1 MGNEILTASIA
12 LIAVLS
18 YTLYAKYYE
27 KVVREIDEA
36 LISATI
42 LYGLASMILITGSLI
57 TSPFNDKEFNV
68 PNSFFLWGEQFE
80 NSWVLVGTIAMMSI
94 GYYVHIVTEAYS
106 RKRLNMGIYS
116 IFFQSNILII
126 IGLDWTFHDSKLRL
140 ISITGGIIVF
150 VASIWALRKKELDK
164 GTKKDK
170 NVVIIA
176 CLSALTCGGS
186 LFIDGEVGRYLI
198 FKDDFN
204 ISQISTFLFYEFL
217 TFFIPFLLTISH
229 LMIKLGFKKA
239 LKSLNKGFSSYKIL
253 YLLSSLF
260 SVGQFVFSVFAL
272 SSNTKFFGAIILGT
286 TPFVNVIFDTNFK
299 PKTQYI
305 QEIILAICM
314 LIGLGMIFYN
324 K

>member
-1 MGNEILTASIA
+1 MGNEILTATIA
-12 LIAVLS
+12 MIAVLN

-27 KVVREIDEA
+27 KVVREVDEP
-36 LISATI
+36 LVSATI
-42 LYGLASMILITGSLI
+42 LYGLASMILVTGSLV
-57 TSPFNDKEFNV
+57 TSPFNDKEFNI
-68 PNSFFLWGEQFE
+68 PNSFFLWGEQFK
-80 NSWVLVGTIAMMSI
+80 NSWVIFGTIALMAV

-126 IGLDWTFHDSKLRL
+126 IGLDWIFHDSKLRL
-140 ISITGGIIVF
+140 ISIIGGVIVF
-150 VASIWALRKKELDK
+150 VASIWALRRKELDK
-164 GTKKDK
+164 GTKKGN
-170 NVVIIA
+170 NVVIFA
-176 CLSALTCGGS
+176 CLSALSCGGS

-198 FKDDFN
+198 FKDNFN
-204 ISQISTFLFYEFL
+204 ISQISIFLFYEFL

-229 LMIKLGFKKA
+229 LIIKFGLKKS
-239 LKSLNKGFSSYKIL
+239 LKSLNKGFTNYKTL

-272 SSNTKFFGAIILGT
+272 SSNTKFFTAIILGT
-286 TPFVNVIFDTNFK
+286 TPFMNVAFDNNNK
-299 PKTQYI
+299 NRPQYI
-305 QEIILAICM
+305 QEIILALCM